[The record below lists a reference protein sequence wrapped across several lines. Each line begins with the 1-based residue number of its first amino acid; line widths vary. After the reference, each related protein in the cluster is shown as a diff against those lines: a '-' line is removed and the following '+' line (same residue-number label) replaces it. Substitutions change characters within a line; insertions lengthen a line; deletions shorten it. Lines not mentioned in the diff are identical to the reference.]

1 MKWELFV
8 KKYVLKK
15 KQIAKRILENRWR
28 ISETVKKNNESEK
41 KSENSVWGGGV
52 IKLTKR
58 P

>member
-15 KQIAKRILENRWR
+15 KQIAKRILENRWQ

-41 KSENSVWGGGV
+41 KSENSVWGGGEW
-52 IKLTKR
+52 
-58 P
+58 

>member
-28 ISETVKKNNESEK
+28 ISENCEEK
-41 KSENSVWGGGV
+41 
-52 IKLTKR
+52 
-58 P
+58 